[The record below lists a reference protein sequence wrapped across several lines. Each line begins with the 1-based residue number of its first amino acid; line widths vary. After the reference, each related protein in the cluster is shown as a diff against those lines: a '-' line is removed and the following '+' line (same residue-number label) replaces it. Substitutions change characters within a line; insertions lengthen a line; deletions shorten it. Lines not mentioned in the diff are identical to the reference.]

1 MTGHSRQKGFSLAET
16 LIALGVLTVGMLFIA
31 GVFPVGI
38 HFTYLSIDRTISACV
53 ADEAFAK
60 VRLYMERALNDPC
73 ESASLEVFETEHLRD
88 FNDWFAEETDDYELY
103 WEDFAYPSIPSVN
116 EVDKQYCWSALCRL
130 IKSDSSVDPNEGIPE
145 RVVQVT
151 VFVSKRMGPG
161 EKYYIANYDE
171 DDFGEDDYGIIEN
184 WNDLFRWPM
193 PVKVE
198 VDYSTGLE
206 DNELR
211 IVDVGGQ
218 PYEKNLI
225 NDGYRIVDDKTGR
238 IYRVLERY
246 PSTDDDIILLD
257 KDRRG
262 EIDYVWV
269 IPPAKLGGKSP
280 CVAVYQKILR
290 F

>member
-1 MTGHSRQKGFSLAET
+1 MSRHSRKNGFSLAET

-116 EVDKQYCWSALCRL
+116 EVDKQYCWSALCR
-130 IKSDSSVDPNEGIPE
+130 IVGEGDPNDTE
-145 RVVQVT
+145 RMIQVT
-151 VFVSKRMGPG
+151 VFVNKRMGPG

-184 WNDLFRWPM
+184 WNDLFHWPM

-198 VDYSTGLE
+198 VRDSDSDSTLE

-211 IVDVGGQ
+211 MVDVSGQ
-218 PYEKNLI
+218 FYEKNLI

-246 PSTDDDIILLD
+246 PTPDDDIILLD
-257 KDRRG
+257 KDRQG

-269 IPPAKLGGKSP
+269 IPPAKLGGKSS